1 MSLGQGTIS
10 LPTPMCLSVQHSPVH
25 FTRTTHIHSLLPHFT
40 LQRVTM
46 LAHFASYVYRSQSIP
61 PPDGPGTAYA
71 RMPSCPCDPRTLLAW
86 VDFRST
92 PTVAKTL
99 EQVLPRRCHST
110 VCPSYGLVVIVSE
123 DSSRRWSG
131 DVCPDT
137 LSSVSVTESR
147 CNLAQCILDFT

>member
-1 MSLGQGTIS
+1 MFIGQGTLSPPHHCAFRSTTLSYTILVQLAYIPCS
-10 LPTPMCLSVQHSPVH
+10 LTSHCKSVQGW
-25 FTRTTHIHSLLPHFT
+25 RTMWPMYNW
-40 LQRVTM
+40 VT
-46 LAHFASYVYRSQSIP
+46 SIP
-61 PPDGPGTAYA
+61 PPDRPGNAYA

-137 LSSVSVTESR
+137 PSSVSVTESR